1 MTANPR
7 SVRNVGL
14 VQILLAATFVIWL
27 LLFPST
33 GDKFAWPVTP
43 RLTAMFIGAGFIV
56 RTFIG
61 YFLWREPYWYRLR
74 WQRWGNYAF
83 LAFILLA
90 TLWHVDEM
98 NWKSD
103 IIVAHIWV
111 VAYIAEPLILPLL
124 EPRRP
129 VGTEAYPDAERK
141 GPVMEGLKRVS
152 AFGLV
157 ASVTVG
163 GLMVMN
169 PAFIDTRWP
178 WALDPFNARVMA
190 AFFALTALWCVTIY
204 LAEDWAE
211 VRMAELGLAIFAVS
225 QFAVWL
231 VNLGQFDPARENIAA
246 YGIGFGLFALLFIY
260 YFWRHERLGASFQ
273 AAHLE
278 EATAAQTMPE
288 A

>member
-1 MTANPR
+1 
-7 SVRNVGL
+7 L
-14 VQILLAATFVIWL
+14 VQVLLAASFVVWL
-27 LLFPST
+27 LFFPGT
-33 GDKFAWPVTP
+33 GGNFAWPVTP
-43 RLTAMFIGAGFIV
+43 RMTAMFIGAGFIV
-56 RTFIG
+56 RLFIG
-61 YFLWREPYWYRLR
+61 YFLWRETYWYRLR

-98 NWKSD
+98 NWHSD

-111 VAYIAEPLILPLL
+111 IAYIAEPLILPLL

-129 VGTEAYPDAERK
+129 AGTEPYPAEERK
-141 GPVMEGLKRVS
+141 GPVLVGLQRLA

-157 ASVTVG
+157 SSVTVG

-169 PAFIDTRWP
+169 PVFMDTRWP
-178 WALDPFNARVMA
+178 WALDPFNARIMA

-204 LAEDWAE
+204 LAQDWAE

-231 VNLGQFDPARENIAA
+231 VNLGQFDPRRENIAA
-246 YGIGFGLFALLFIY
+246 YGIGFGIFAILFIY
-260 YFWRHERLGASFQ
+260 YYWKQERLAASAR
-273 AAHLE
+273 AAEPGKSISAKPLRKHDS
-278 EATAAQTMPE
+278 
-288 A
+288 